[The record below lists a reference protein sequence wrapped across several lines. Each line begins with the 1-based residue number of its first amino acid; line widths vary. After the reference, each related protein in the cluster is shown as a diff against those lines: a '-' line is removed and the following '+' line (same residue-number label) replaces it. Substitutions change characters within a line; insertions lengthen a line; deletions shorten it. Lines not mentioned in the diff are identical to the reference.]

1 MALTEH
7 AYLILYEMAEYN
19 EEICEESV
27 HFKQNK
33 TKPNPWEWK
42 LLLNST
48 CPEVCKRG
56 GGFDLFFFPPS
67 NLWHLNFVYF
77 TVSFLTQLVPQLEE

>member
-27 HFKQNK
+27 HFKQTK
-33 TKPNPWEWK
+33 TKPLGMKITSEQYLPWSLQEGWW
-42 LLLNST
+42 
-48 CPEVCKRG
+48 
-56 GGFDLFFFPPS
+56 FWFIFFSPS